1 MNQQKQQWRP
11 EEINRLNLLT
21 QSYKDNQR
29 EIDWRYISS
38 QMGNRTELQCKQ
50 FYLNNQVQPAQNIP
64 WNRIQL
70 MMLFNLVISS
80 KGNFEL
86 IQAEMPNFTI
96 TQLKT
101 QWMQMQSESVLYTAD
116 FYNVQQDK
124 QFVQQISMN
133 VLMQEEYILRVKL
146 YNIYEDFRTNINSDY
161 LLSIYQQELERRNIK
176 QPKQL
181 QMQQQPKEETN
192 IIVTTLGNSH
202 LEPEQEYDQWI
213 DFNDME

>member
-1 MNQQKQQWRP
+1 MNQQKLQWRP

-21 QSYKDNQR
+21 QSYKDNSR

-50 FYLNNQVQPAQNIP
+50 FYLNNQVQPVQNIT

-161 LLSIYQQELERRNIK
+161 LLSVYQQELERRNIK

-181 QMQQQPKEETN
+181 QIQQQTKEETN

>member
-1 MNQQKQQWRP
+1 MNQQKLQWRP

-21 QSYKDNQR
+21 QSYKDNSR

-50 FYLNNQVQPAQNIP
+50 FYLNNQVQPVQNIT

-161 LLSIYQQELERRNIK
+161 LLSVYQQELERRNIK

-181 QMQQQPKEETN
+181 QIQQQTKEETN
-192 IIVTTLGNSH
+192 IIVTTMGNSH